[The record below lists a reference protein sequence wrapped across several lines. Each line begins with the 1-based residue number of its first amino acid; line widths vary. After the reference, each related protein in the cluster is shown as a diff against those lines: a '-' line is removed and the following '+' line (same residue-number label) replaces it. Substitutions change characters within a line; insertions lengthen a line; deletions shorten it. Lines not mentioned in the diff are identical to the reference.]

1 MVQRLGFPDAVREA
15 RRELLVWHMDRLTG
29 SKGAPEIAW
38 WWSDVA
44 AGHDVTLLE
53 PGDKPTSEIGAVIGV
68 DQLRHN
74 HLQMLALAHSLG
86 PMGRMV
92 FSEIATFDSRRNN
105 VDHLDVTA
113 SIWRAGLTVI
123 DVDRVPVSTPS
134 GTWKLVGGI
143 ARITP

>member
-1 MVQRLGFPDAVREA
+1 MA
-15 RRELLVWHMDRLTG
+15 
-29 SKGAPEIAW
+29 
-38 WWSDVA
+38 
-44 AGHDVTLLE
+44 LLE
-53 PGDKPTSEIGAVIGV
+53 PGDDPTSEIGVVIGV

-74 HLQMLALAHSLG
+74 RPQMLALAHSLG
-86 PMGRMV
+86 PLGRMV
-92 FSEIATFDSRRNN
+92 FSEIATFDGRRNN

-113 SIWRAGLTVI
+113 SIWNAGLTVI